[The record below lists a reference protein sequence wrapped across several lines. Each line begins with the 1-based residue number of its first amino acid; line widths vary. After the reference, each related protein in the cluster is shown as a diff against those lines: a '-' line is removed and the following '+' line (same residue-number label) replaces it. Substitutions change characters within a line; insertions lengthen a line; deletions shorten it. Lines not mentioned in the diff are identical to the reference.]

1 MLITFMYLVLTI
13 RTSLKFRAVRNNL
26 RKILTDRYAVSFHTT
41 STSGPELDS
50 PETELC
56 ATVSTCIWAGTD
68 QRGSLVYP
76 VRRVDLSNWFSFPES
91 VEDHTSSCWTLSE
104 DEEAIQLHLTLERTS
119 EPQTIATDPDSI
131 MLRRFGRFLA
141 WNRASHGVEV
151 ILQTDAASLFQLIVA
166 TFGNSR
172 FYVHGGQLKIVQ
184 FDSIETFAEPTPF
197 GELEKQYPVN
207 TFSSIANTS
216 CMDSWLSS
224 LAGVELQSW
233 QAVTTSVSMQPDI
246 ISSNDIKNSLEI
258 ADGTVVASHSRTDLL
273 SSGSNSRNRSQ
284 LDLTDGIVSSLERDS
299 SASSEDSHTTVHTA
313 VKNGDYIQS
322 PQEEDSLKEQL
333 KEDAIQTENLRQ
345 VDQELFLRPPSPIE
359 PPNDTE
365 PPELVPPVVVQQ
377 AKEYTPNSERPP
389 SVANGALLRSNGQ
402 PPSLPPVQ
410 DKLATKDTT
419 ARPKGTR
426 TLRKSS
432 FPSSKLRLGGDGP
445 VGVASKPPNILV
457 HSDSSSTME
466 YVIQTLNSLLE
477 PHTYTIYPI
486 TTTQTIANSWQQSTA
501 LIIVAGTLD
510 ADVRKVL
517 VDYFLH
523 GGTVFSMCSDLL
535 DNILPDSKTAE
546 IRERELVSFS
556 YRKWK
561 QIKMLH
567 HVFCYQL
574 SPARKQFSL
583 ETEES
588 GTLLPVSYVD
598 ATDMAGKLHSLTVE
612 ILAQEETWN
621 TPSILEAHNR
631 KTGGRAIFSQIH
643 LELDPSLFQT
653 SIDTADNALQN
664 SNQLRY
670 EILSDLLGGRI
681 GLKLREAHACKE
693 SDIVYKNAYFLGKH
707 EAKIEA
713 LNTLK
718 DCMARPNVIQTK
730 DLTLQFCGKS
740 DNAPGPATESH
751 LPVMI
756 VHCPED
762 FSTLEYFE
770 NLTTNKIGRIGIYAP
785 IISSSMLIVSN
796 LTLTHGFMVIARH
809 QTKGKGRNS
818 NQWLSPP
825 GCAMFSLQLHILMSS
840 FLGQRLPIVQHLVA
854 VAVVSAILSIPGYEH
869 LNLGLKWPNDIYA
882 YGTTKLGGS
891 IFNTSVDS
899 SSAVVNLGVG
909 INLSNSKP
917 TLCLNDVIAHY
928 NAKHS
933 TALPLLSY
941 EKTFA
946 LIFNKLEELYERV
959 QRQGVEEL
967 QQEYYRHWLHQD
979 AEISMVD
986 TGGESLQGTV
996 VGIDDYGFLLVKKQ
1010 PSGETVSVHPDGN
1023 SFDMM
1028 QGLIIPKY
1036 S

>member
-26 RKILTDRYAVSFHTT
+26 RKILTDRYAVSFYTS
-41 STSGPELDS
+41 STSGAGLDS
-50 PETELC
+50 PESELC
-56 ATVSTCIWAGTD
+56 ANVSTCIWAGAD
-68 QRGSLVYP
+68 QRGCLVYP
-76 VRRVDLSNWFSFPES
+76 VRQVDLSNWFSFPES
-91 VEDHTSSCWTLSE
+91 VEDSASSCWTLSE
-104 DEEAIQLHLTLERTS
+104 DDEAIQLHLTLERTNGA
-119 EPQTIATDPDSI
+119 EATDADSI
-131 MLRRFGRFLA
+131 MLRRFGRLLA
-141 WNRASHGVEV
+141 WNHSSQGLQL
-151 ILQTDAASLFQLIVA
+151 ILQTDAPRLFQLIVA
-166 TFGNSR
+166 SFGNSR
-172 FYVHGGQLKIVQ
+172 FHVYGGQLKIVQ

-197 GELEKQYPVN
+197 VELEKQYPVN
-207 TFSSIANTS
+207 TFSSIADMSFT
-216 CMDSWLSS
+216 DEWLSS
-224 LAGVELQSW
+224 LAAVEIKSW
-233 QAVTTSVSMQPDI
+233 QAATTSVGMQPDI

-333 KEDAIQTENLRQ
+333 KDDAVQVENLRQ
-345 VDQELFLRPPSPIE
+345 VDQELSTSRPPSPKE
-359 PPNDTE
+359 QPSDTN
-365 PPELVPPVVVQQ
+365 PPESVPPPIQQ
-377 AKEYTPNSERPP
+377 AKEYKPNSEPP
-389 SVANGALLRSNGQ
+389 PTVANGALLRSNGQ
-402 PPSLPPVQ
+402 PASSLPPVQ
-410 DKLATKDTT
+410 DKLATKETT

-466 YVIQTLNSLLE
+466 YVISTLNSLLE

-486 TTTQTIANSWQQSTA
+486 TSTQTIANSWQQSTA

-523 GGTVFSMCSDLL
+523 GGTVFSLCSDLL

-561 QIKMLH
+561 QIQMLH
-567 HVFCYQL
+567 HIFCYQL

-681 GLKLREAHACKE
+681 GLKLREAHTSKE
-693 SDIVYKNAYFLGKH
+693 SDIAYKNAYFLGKH
-707 EAKIEA
+707 EAKIEV

-740 DNAPGPATESH
+740 DSAPGPATESH

-770 NLTTNKIGRIGIYAP
+770 NLTTKKIGRIGIYAP

-825 GCAMFSLQLHILMSS
+825 GCAMFSLQLHIPMSS

-882 YGTTKLGGS
+882 YGKTKLGGS
-891 IFNTSVDS
+891 IFSTQVDS
-899 SSAVVNLGVG
+899 RMAVVNLGVG
-909 INLSNSKP
+909 FNLDNSKP

-933 TALPLLSY
+933 TGLPLLSY

-946 LIFNKLEELYERV
+946 LIFNKLEELYNRV

-967 QQEYYRHWLHQD
+967 QQEYYRYWLHQD

-986 TGGESLQGTV
+986 AGGESLQGTV